1 LSAAAKQSEE
11 KGQKLGELPEKPASA
26 AKAPVHSVAFFGA
39 RPAMRVP
46 RTVPFKTGVSQQPLK
61 PRAHSGPKSAELF
74 RKVKG
79 MPFQG
84 IDFST
89 GLEKKTLQ
97 ANDLTPMMW
106 NEILPQGIH

>member
-1 LSAAAKQSEE
+1 MPQKQRPFATFFFPNLYLLPTPRE
-11 KGQKLGELPEKPASA
+11 KC
-26 AKAPVHSVAFFGA
+26 
-39 RPAMRVP
+39 R
-46 RTVPFKTGVSQQPLK
+46 LK
-61 PRAHSGPKSAELF
+61 PRAHSGPKSAQLF

-79 MPFQG
+79 TPFQG